1 VRELLKYTDYCML
14 DIKYSD
20 DERYQKYVG
29 CGIKTPLEFLEYL
42 TEQGIKTRIR
52 QVIIP
57 TINDT
62 DDDIKALSELL
73 KPYKFEKIE
82 LLPFKKICQTKYDNM
97 GKEFPFGNLD
107 SADAKKVSE
116 MQEEINK

>member
-1 VRELLKYTDYCML
+1 ML
-14 DIKYSD
+14 DIKYAT
-20 DERYQKYVG
+20 DEKYQKYVG
-29 CGIKTPLEFLEYL
+29 CSIKTPLEFLGYL

-57 TINDT
+57 TINDSEA
-62 DDDIKALSELL
+62 DIEALVNLL

-107 SADAKKVSE
+107 SADGEKVKAL
-116 MQEEINK
+116 QEKAEELLK